1 MNEELLCGAIFERAI
16 LDYESSKRVLAD
28 PFSERKRRDK
38 AKRMVADV
46 KRFAKSK
53 EAIMYAGGSERVMN
67 AFRNRMAEIDSEYV

>member
-53 EAIMYAGGSERVMN
+53 EAIMYAGGSNLVMN
-67 AFRNRMAEIDSEYV
+67 AFLNRLVEIDRTYK